1 MKKSSFYLV
10 MSVLLLL
17 CLSGVF
23 FCQKSLQQQRRDYH
37 SIQHDAI
44 KNIPP
49 IVAFTGITL
58 GGFRGLIA
66 DYLWLRSHLLQEQ
79 GNYYETYQ
87 LAQWITLLQPNV
99 SSATTNLAWNMAYNI
114 SVTYSNYEDRWRW
127 IQKAIELLR
136 DDAIPKNPNSHEL
149 YYYLGWLYQ
158 HKIGQEADEANRY
171 YKWRLAKDWEQIVGT
186 DADFKQLATISLPEQ
201 LILRELPLTTH
212 LKQLNL
218 TLEQLCDQLQSQQAF
233 DEKINTYFSEEERQQ
248 LTLSVRRFLLEKTF
262 KMLPAIINEI
272 NQHYAPQTIQ
282 NYHGLDWRMPE
293 SHAIY
298 WAYVGSKKNTK
309 KELQCD
315 RMIMQCLAVAM
326 RSGHVRGESYYIDQ
340 FNAKIPI
347 LLYEPNL
354 NVIAPLIETLKKE
367 KAIYGSNI
375 VDPILEMVYIEAVT
389 ALYLYGYP
397 QQAARYY
404 DLLKQFFTEC
414 KIEFNPNLSVEDYVT
429 ANIMNIVGG
438 GKSSREVIEV
448 INGYLRQ
455 AFLALLADENERAI
469 AMETVAK
476 RIHSEYRKSL
486 EDIRVS
492 RINIA
497 DFTQFYRQSLIDFY
511 QDLPDP
517 RLQQILREK
526 RPLLNS
532 ISTTLPQNEK
542 KEN

>member
-1 MKKSSFYLV
+1 MKKKSFYLV
-10 MSVLLLL
+10 MSLLLL
-17 CLSGVF
+17 LGLSGIYV
-23 FCQKSLQQQRRDYH
+23 CQKSLQQQRREYH

-44 KNIPP
+44 QNIPP

-66 DYLWLRSHLLQEQ
+66 DYLWLRSHLLQDQ

-114 SVTYSNYEDRWRW
+114 SVTYSNYDDRWRW

-171 YKWRLAKDWEQIVGT
+171 YKWRLAKDWEQVVGT
-186 DADFKQLATISLPEQ
+186 DTDFAQMAATALPDQLV
-201 LILRELPLTTH
+201 LRELPLSTH

-218 TLEQLCDQLQSQQAF
+218 TTEQLCDQLLTQQTF
-233 DEKINTYFSEEERQQ
+233 NEEVKSYFSVEEQAI
-248 LTLSVRRFLLEKTF
+248 LTLSARRLLLKKTF
-262 KMLPAIINEI
+262 KMLPDIINEI

-315 RMIMQCLAVAM
+315 RMILQCLAVAM
-326 RSGHVRGESYYIDQ
+326 RSGHIRGESYYVDQ

-367 KAIYGSNI
+367 KTIYGGNI
-375 VDPILEMVYIEAVT
+375 IDPLLETVYIEAVT

-404 DLLKQFFTEC
+404 DLMKQFNTEVG
-414 KIEFNPNLSVEDYVT
+414 IAFNPNLSVEDYVT

-455 AFLALLADENERAI
+455 AFLALLTDENERAI

-497 DFTQFYRQSLIDFY
+497 DFAQFYRQSLIDFY
-511 QDLPDP
+511 QALPDP
-517 RLQQILREK
+517 KLQQILLQK
-526 RPLLNS
+526 RPQLKS
-532 ISTTLPQNEK
+532 VPVAVPQPEE

>member
-218 TLEQLCDQLQSQQAF
+218 TLEQLCNQLQSQQAF

>member
-233 DEKINTYFSEEERQQ
+233 NEKINTYFSEEERQQ